1 MVRLVNL
8 KPLSLKIFNLY
19 LPVILEPKNNDFF
32 FSHYLTHF
40 FWGVGVG
47 GFPRANSF
55 TVMQLSFSVDVFSLT
70 GVLIRLAL
78 CLQSLK
84 TINSKAQ
91 AENSL

>member
-8 KPLSLKIFNLY
+8 KSLSLKIFNLY
-19 LPVILEPKNNDFF
+19 LPVILEPKNNFFF
-32 FSHYLTHF
+32 FSHYLKHF
-40 FWGVGVG
+40 FFWV
-47 GFPRANSF
+47 PRANSF

-70 GVLIRLAL
+70 GVFIRLAL
-78 CLQSLK
+78 YLQSLK